1 MFGLG
6 LVCYDY
12 VVSRFALV
20 HYVARDA
27 QPSLPSH
34 AICGVF
40 LNHSHTILQHEHVHE
55 DIDKKETEFVDRV
68 EFRLS
73 VANQVSGVYGWVYT
87 NVQ

>member
-1 MFGLG
+1 
-6 LVCYDY
+6 
-12 VVSRFALV
+12 
-20 HYVARDA
+20 
-27 QPSLPSH
+27 
-34 AICGVF
+34 
-40 LNHSHTILQHEHVHE
+40 VHE